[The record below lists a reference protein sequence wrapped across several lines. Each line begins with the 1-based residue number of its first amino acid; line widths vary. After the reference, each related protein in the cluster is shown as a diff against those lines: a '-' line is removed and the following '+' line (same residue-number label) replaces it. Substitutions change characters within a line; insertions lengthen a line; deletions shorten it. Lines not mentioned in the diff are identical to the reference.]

1 MRSSPLNPQ
10 QREAVQYSQGPC
22 LVLAGAGSGK
32 TLVITHKIAWLMR
45 EQDHRARQITAVTFT
60 NKAAREM
67 EQRVRKLIGNKEAKG
82 LRICTFHRLGLQ
94 ILDQDLAAAGF
105 RKGFSIL
112 DQEDTQK
119 LLGDLVQREVASD
132 QLQLLQSQISELKNN
147 LVTPEQALAA
157 ASSDGEYRIAQT
169 YLRYQDALRAYNAFD
184 FDDLI
189 YLPVKLL
196 REQDEIRHKWQRRMR
211 HLLIDEYQDTNQAQY
226 ELVRILVDHHKKFT
240 AVGDDDQSIY
250 TWRGARPENLAELSS
265 DYPELKV
272 IRLEQNFRSTARI
285 LKCANQVIANN
296 SHLFEKTL
304 WSDLGQGDP
313 IQLVKHGNDEDE
325 LDYIVADIQ
334 YRMAIASRKFKDFAI
349 LYRGNHQARMLEL
362 KLRGAG
368 IPYQISGGQSFYSKT
383 EIKDVMAY
391 LRLLINPDDDAAF
404 LRIINTPRRQ
414 IGPKTIASL
423 SAYAGGRAIP
433 LLAACQESGLTA
445 SLDASAV
452 SRLREFADWVQRKTR
467 YLSESNNIEPVR
479 EMLADID
486 YEGWLYQSC
495 ESAKT
500 AESRWKNVRFLLESI
515 ESALKPDEE
524 DEDENL
530 AKAVNRTQL
539 RDMLESMDGEDA
551 SDQVSLMTL
560 HAAKGLEFREV
571 YLMGM
576 EDGILPHQNSLDD
589 DKLEEER
596 RLFYVGITRAR
607 EKLTLSL
614 AGRRKQ
620 FGELNSTVPSR
631 FLDEL
636 PESELER
643 TGFQNKTDPEQSER
657 RGKAARAALS
667 ALFD

>member
-1 MRSSPLNPQ
+1 MSTSLNPQ
-10 QREAVQYSQGPC
+10 QLAAVQYAQGPC

-32 TLVITHKIAWLMR
+32 TLVITHKIAWLLA
-45 EQDHRARQITAVTFT
+45 EQDHSTRQITAVTFT

-67 EQRVRKLIGNKEAKG
+67 EQRVRRLIGSKNAKG

-94 ILDQDLAAAGF
+94 ILDQDLARAGF

-119 LLGDLVQREVASD
+119 LLGDLLQREVDSS
-132 QLQLLQSQISELKNN
+132 QLQVLQAQISELKNN
-147 LVTPEQALAA
+147 LVSPEDALNRAQ
-157 ASSDGEYRIAQT
+157 SDGEYRVAQT
-169 YLRYQDALRAYNAFD
+169 FLRYQEALQAYNAFD

-189 YLPVKLL
+189 YLPVQML
-196 REQDEIRHKWQRRMR
+196 RQHEDIRQKWQQRMR

-226 ELVRILVDHHKKFT
+226 ELVRILVDHHKRFT

-250 TWRGARPENLAELSS
+250 TWRGARPENLAELSN
-265 DYPELKV
+265 DYPNLKV
-272 IRLEQNFRSTARI
+272 VRLEQNFRSTARI
-285 LKCANQVIANN
+285 LKCANQVISNN
-296 SHLFEKTL
+296 SHLFEKSL
-304 WSDLGQGDP
+304 WSDLGIGDP
-313 IQLVKHGNDEDE
+313 IQLVRHPGDEDE
-325 LDYIVADIQ
+325 LDWIVADIQ
-334 YRMAIASRKFKDFAI
+334 YRMAIGSRKFKDFAV

-414 IGPKTIASL
+414 IGPKTIAAL
-423 SAYAGGRAIP
+423 AAYAGQRDLP
-433 LLAACQESGLTA
+433 LFTACQESGLA
-445 SLDASAV
+445 AQLDNNAQA
-452 SRLREFADWVQRKTR
+452 RLREFVDWVQRKSR
-467 YLSESNNIEPVR
+467 YLVQSDSVEPIR
-479 EMLADID
+479 EMLCDID
-486 YEGWLYQSC
+486 YEGWLHQSC

-515 ESALKPDEE
+515 EAALAPDEANE
-524 DEDENL
+524 EENL

-539 RDMLESMDGEDA
+539 RDMLDSMQNEDS

-571 YLMGM
+571 YLIGM
-576 EDGILPHQNSLDD
+576 EDGILPHQNSLED

-607 EKLTLSL
+607 ERLTLSL
-614 AGRRKQ
+614 AARRKQ
-620 FGELNSTVPSR
+620 FGELGSTTPSR
-631 FLDEL
+631 FLEEL
-636 PESELER
+636 PETELER
-643 TGFQNKTDPEQSER
+643 VGFEQKTNPEQSAR
-657 RGKAARAALS
+657 RGAEARAALNS
-667 ALFD
+667 MFD